1 MSLRD
6 RIKGKSQK
14 EALDIIS
21 KAVADRGM
29 SPYISKLLDEVLGT
43 AVEKPV
49 DSESESKAFRAMRER
64 VNDDE

>member
-43 AVEKPV
+43 SVEKPV
-49 DSESESKAFRAMRER
+49 DSEGEAKAFRAMKER
-64 VNDDE
+64 VNEED